1 MTLIV
6 ARVMAVA
13 LAFSLGA
20 CQAASRRDS
29 GSSSDLLAIK
39 QKADAAYDEGRLLD
53 AEQGYQRIVEQAPST
68 AQAWLRLGNI
78 NLRRDRLEA
87 AVHAYRQCLTFD
99 RNEVRCWNNLSV
111 TYVQMAASTLE
122 QGGEEVSDPV
132 KKEQLEAM
140 RRRVVESIN
149 REKSEAP

>member
-1 MTLIV
+1 MTVVL
-6 ARVMAVA
+6 ARVTAAA
-13 LAFSLGA
+13 LAFCLGA
-20 CQAASRRDS
+20 CQAASRRDGG
-29 GSSSDLLAIK
+29 GSELLSIK
-39 QKADAAYDEGRLLD
+39 QKADTAYDEGRLLD
-53 AEQGYQRIVEQAPST
+53 AEQGYQKIIEQAPST
-68 AQAWLRLGNI
+68 PQAWLRLGNI

-111 TYVQMAASTLE
+111 TYIQMAASTLE

-140 RRRVVESIN
+140 RRRVVESLN

>member
-1 MTLIV
+1 MTVVL

-13 LAFSLGA
+13 LAFCLGA

-29 GSSSDLLAIK
+29 GGSELLSIK
-39 QKADAAYDEGRLLD
+39 QKADTAYDEGRLLD
-53 AEQGYQRIVEQAPST
+53 AEQGYQKIIEQAPST
-68 AQAWLRLGNI
+68 PQAWLRLGNI

-111 TYVQMAASTLE
+111 TYIQMAASTLE

-140 RRRVVESIN
+140 RRRVVESLN

>member
-1 MTLIV
+1 MTVLV
-6 ARVMAVA
+6 ARIVAVA
-13 LAFSLGA
+13 LAFCLGA

-29 GSSSDLLAIK
+29 GGSSELLALK
-39 QKADAAYDEGRLLD
+39 QKADQAYDEGRMLD
-53 AEQGYQRIVEQAPST
+53 AEQGYQRILEQAPST
-68 AQAWLRLGNI
+68 PQAWLRLGNI
-78 NLRRDRLEA
+78 NLRMDRLEA

-122 QGGEEVSDPV
+122 QGSEQLSDPA

-140 RRRVVESIN
+140 RRRVIQSISN
-149 REKSEAP
+149 DKSEAP